1 MPKALLSLAKWLT
14 LALVLLTL
22 LVWLMLASPLLRSW
36 RIALVEDLL
45 SAQLGHPFVI
55 QGDVRLEPG
64 LSTLIHVSQ
73 ALIPSSN
80 LPDTTLIRLSL
91 LELTLDIPALIAG
104 RVALDNLVVDG
115 LQVNMIT
122 AGDGT
127 TSWIKWADRAFQ
139 QERRAAAETPRRDT
153 ASPQTPDAGSN
164 RGSILSFLSNKTV
177 SFTNI
182 GLVFDN
188 KANGFIF
195 DFDLESARLVQM
207 QGGRLVSFTGNGTVN
222 GQPFSLEGNYPR
234 GAPFTHK
241 VTFADIVLTYDGT
254 ALADGP
260 GYTARLDLDT
270 GEVGDLFDILRLKR
284 SFGGSGTL
292 TAQVTSR
299 PGQLAV
305 SGLDSSFELDK
316 GRRISATGDVD
327 NLLTVDGVDIRLN
340 ARLHPSDAPPPNAA
354 RFKDIKLTGIDAHV
368 ISQGRGVR
376 FQELLFLTNAFEQDL
391 TEIGPVTI
399 GQIYRTPQ
407 QTLGLKDLRINIG
420 PRDAPFITAKGDV
433 GDALGFSDIAIS
445 GRFDGKASAVLTALP
460 PENADQF
467 GRVTAEFELSDASG
481 QLGLTRLSARSQDT
495 DLWSLDTQMTVEKL
509 TELGG
514 IAIKLALRVAD
525 SAQVLAALQA
535 EPIEAGALGIDL
547 DFASQDQ
554 TASIDL
560 GFQAAGSDVTT
571 NLSFDLSREIN
582 LVRGTILSEKM
593 RLVDI
598 REGTKAAISLSR
610 AHRADR
616 KANTATPEQDTRPP
630 LQPLVIED
638 RKKGLLSPYRILTE
652 TDLEI
657 ALDIR
662 QFIGDAGISSMTSK
676 LIADLG
682 KVQAGPMELR
692 YGRGFFKV
700 LAQMDVVNDPDNIS
714 IRGGTSG
721 WDFGRILESIGLG
734 IQANGILRAD
744 FNVIGKVGP
753 VRTFAN
759 SMVGS
764 AALGMGN
771 GMIATSL
778 LELAGLGV
786 FPWLFSQER
795 RRGETEIVCVRA
807 PVRINAGRVTF
818 DQVVAETRSVQLVA
832 RGEVD
837 WRRDSI
843 ALRAEP
849 RRVGRPLSRS
859 AWPFD
864 VTGKLSDP
872 QFKLQ
877 VGGSRSR
884 RADGASDMPGTRTPC
899 VPDIFQL
906 E

>member
-1 MPKALLSLAKWLT
+1 MPKVLRSVAKWVT
-14 LALVLLTL
+14 LALILLMALAWLVLSSSLFSNWRGGLLERVLT
-22 LVWLMLASPLLRSW
+22 
-36 RIALVEDLL
+36 E
-45 SAQLGHPFVI
+45 QLGQPVVVL
-55 QGDVRLEPG
+55 GDVRIEPG
-64 LSTLIHVSQ
+64 MTTIIHVSQ
-73 ALIPSSN
+73 VRIPSPN
-80 LPDTTLIRLSL
+80 LPDVQLVGLAL
-91 LELTLDIPALIAG
+91 LELELDLPALIGG
-104 RVALDNLVVDG
+104 RIRLDNLVMDG
-115 LQVNMIT
+115 LLINLIT
-122 AGDGT
+122 TQDGT
-127 TSWIKWADRAFQ
+127 SSWVRWAERAKQ
-139 QERRAAAETPRRDT
+139 LSKRTGSATPG
-153 ASPQTPDAGSN
+153 QNTPAQPNSGSV
-164 RGSILSFLSNKTV
+164 LAFLSDKTV
-177 SFTNI
+177 SFSNI
-182 GLVFDN
+182 GLSLIN
-188 KANGFIF
+188 ETNGFLF
-195 DFDLESARLVQM
+195 EFVLDSALLEQLQD
-207 QGGRLVSFTGNGTVN
+207 GRLISFTGIGSVN
-222 GQPFSLEGNYPR
+222 DQPFRLEGNYPR
-234 GAPFTHK
+234 GEPFTHK
-241 VTFADIVLTYDGT
+241 ITFADIVLTYNGMT
-254 ALADGP
+254 LTDGP

-270 GEVGDLFDILRLKR
+270 GEVGDLLDILRLKR
-284 SFGGSGTL
+284 SLDGSGNL
-292 TAQVTSR
+292 TARITSR
-299 PGQLAV
+299 PGKLAI
-305 SGLDSSFELDK
+305 SGFESSFEHAN
-316 GRRISATGDVD
+316 GNRFSSIGDAD
-327 NLLTVDGVDIRLN
+327 NLLTMEGVDLRLN
-340 ARLHPSDAPPPNAA
+340 ARLHPDGAPPPRAD
-354 RFKDIKLTGIDAHV
+354 RFGDLKLTGIDAHV
-368 ISQGRGVR
+368 TSQGTGVR
-376 FQELLFLTNAFEQDL
+376 FQEILFQTNAFDQDL
-391 TEIGPVTI
+391 NEVGPITI

-407 QTLGLKDLRINIG
+407 ETLGLKDLRINIG

-460 PENADQF
+460 AENADQF

-598 REGTKAAISLSR
+598 REGTKAALSLSKAR
-610 AHRADR
+610 RADR
-616 KANTATPEQDTRPP
+616 NADAAAPEQDDKPP
-630 LQPLVIED
+630 LLPLVIED

-657 ALDIR
+657 ALDLR
-662 QFIGDAGISSMTSK
+662 QFIGSAGTSSMTS
-676 LIADLG
+676 LLTSDQG
-682 KVQAGPMELR
+682 QVQAGPMELR
-692 YGRGFFKV
+692 YGKGFFRI
-700 LAQMDVVNDPDNIS
+700 LAKMDVVNDPDNIS
-714 IRGGTSG
+714 IKGGTSG
-721 WDFGRILESIGLG
+721 WDFGRILDSIGLG

-771 GMIATSL
+771 GMISTSL

-786 FPWLFSQER
+786 FPWLFSEER

-884 RADGASDMPGTRTPC
+884 RADGASDMPETRTPC